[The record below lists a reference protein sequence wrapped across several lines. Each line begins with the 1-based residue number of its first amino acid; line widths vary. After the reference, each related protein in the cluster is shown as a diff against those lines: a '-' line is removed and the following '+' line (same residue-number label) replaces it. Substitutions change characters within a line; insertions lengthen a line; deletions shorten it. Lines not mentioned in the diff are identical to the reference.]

1 MVKVSSISQYQ
12 RILENLSDAVL
23 YFDQSKMLSY
33 INSAGEILLGVSSR
47 QVQGQSVDKII
58 QCVKGTLVKEIERAL
73 ESGTSLVERN
83 LELVSTG
90 GQCVT
95 VDCSITPIYE
105 GNNPNAVLLELQQVD
120 RHLQIS
126 KESQLILQQSA
137 LKILVKGLAHE
148 IKNPLG
154 GLRGAA
160 QLLEQELEDDSLKE
174 YTQIIIEEADR
185 LKNLMDRMLGPNALP
200 KNKKMNIH
208 GVLERVRL
216 VVQAE
221 VSADVHISRDYDPS
235 IPDVYAD
242 KDQLIQAFLNIVRNA
257 AQAVGE
263 KGEIKIKTRIDR
275 KITIGSRQNRLV
287 AKIDIIDNGPGVKKE
302 MQEQI
307 FYPMVTGRAEGTGLG
322 LSISQ
327 SIINRYDGLI
337 EYTREGGCTL
347 FSVYLP
353 LETGHG

>member
-1 MVKVSSISQYQ
+1 MIEMSPISQRQ

-23 YFDQSKMLSY
+23 YFDRDKVLSF
-33 INSAGEILLGVSSR
+33 INPAGEILLGVSSR
-47 QVQGQSVDKII
+47 QVQGLPVDKII
-58 QCVKGTLVKEIERAL
+58 RCVKGALKKEIERAL
-73 ESGTSLVERN
+73 GSGVSLVERN
-83 LELVSTG
+83 LELLSTG
-90 GQCVT
+90 GSCVT
-95 VDCSITPIYE
+95 VDCTITPIYE
-105 GNNPNAVLLELQQVD
+105 GDSPIAVLLELQHVD

-126 KESQLILQQSA
+126 RESQLIKQQTAS
-137 LKILVKGLAHE
+137 KVLVKGLAHE

-160 QLLEQELEDDSLKE
+160 QLLEQELDNDSLKE
-174 YTQIIIEEADR
+174 YTQVIIEEADR

-200 KNKKMNIH
+200 KNKQLNIH

-221 VSADVHISRDYDPS
+221 IPADIQLSRDYDPS
-235 IPDVYAD
+235 IPDIYAD

-257 AQAVGE
+257 VQAVGE
-263 KGEIKIKTRIDR
+263 HGKIKIKTRIGR
-275 KITIGSRQNRLV
+275 KITIGNKQNRLV
-287 AKIDIIDNGPGVKKE
+287 AKIDIIDNGPGVSKE
-302 MQEQI
+302 MREQI

-337 EYTREGGCTL
+337 EYSREGDWTL

-353 LETGHG
+353 LETVHD

>member
-1 MVKVSSISQYQ
+1 MSSTLQQQ

-23 YFDQSKMLSY
+23 CFDKSKVLSY
-33 INSAGEILLGVSSR
+33 INPAGEILLGVSSR

-58 QCVKGTLVKEIERAL
+58 HCVKGTLIKEIERAL
-73 ESGTSLVERN
+73 ESGVSLVERN
-83 LELVSTG
+83 LELVSAG
-90 GQCVT
+90 EQCVT

-105 GNNPNAVLLELQQVD
+105 GNRPNAILLELQHVD

-126 KESQLILQQSA
+126 RESQLIQQQTASKV
-137 LKILVKGLAHE
+137 LMKGLAHE

-160 QLLEQELEDDSLKE
+160 QLLEQELEDDALKE

-200 KNKKMNIH
+200 KNKQLNIH

-221 VSADVHISRDYDPS
+221 LPAGVQILRDYDPS

-242 KDQLIQAFLNIVRNA
+242 KDQLIQAFLNIARNA

-263 KGEIKIKTRIDR
+263 QGEIKIRTRIGR

-287 AKIDIIDNGPGVKKE
+287 AKIDIIDNGPGVSE
-302 MQEQI
+302 GMQEQV

-337 EYTREGGCTL
+337 EYTREGGVTL

-353 LETGHG
+353 LETGHE

>member
-1 MVKVSSISQYQ
+1 MSPISQYQ

-23 YFDQSKMLSY
+23 YFDKLKKLSY

-47 QVQGQSVDKII
+47 QVQGLPVDKII
-58 QCVKGTLVKEIERAL
+58 HCVKGTLVKEIERAL
-73 ESGTSLVERN
+73 DGGSSLVERN
-83 LELVSTG
+83 LELVAMG
-90 GQCVT
+90 GRCVT
-95 VDCSITPIYE
+95 VDCSITSIYE
-105 GNNPNAVLLELQQVD
+105 GNNPNAILLELQQVD
-120 RHLQIS
+120 RHRQIS
-126 KESQLILQQSA
+126 RESQLLLQQNAS
-137 LKILVKGLAHE
+137 KVLVKGLAHE

-160 QLLEQELEDDSLKE
+160 QLLEQELEDDALKE
-174 YTQIIIEEADR
+174 YTKIIIEEADR

-221 VSADVHISRDYDPS
+221 ASADIQIHRDYDPS
-235 IPDVYAD
+235 IPDIFAD

-257 AQAVGE
+257 VQALGE
-263 KGEIKIKTRIDR
+263 AGEIIIRTRVAR
-275 KITIGSRQNRLV
+275 KITIGSRQNKLV
-287 AKIDIIDNGPGVKKE
+287 AKIDIIDNGPGVSEE
-302 MQEQI
+302 MREQI

-337 EYTREGGCTL
+337 EYTREGGCSL

-353 LETGHG
+353 LEAGHG

>member
-1 MVKVSSISQYQ
+1 MTEVNSISQYQ
-12 RILENLSDAVL
+12 RILDNLSDAVL
-23 YFDQSKMLSY
+23 YFDKSKRLSY
-33 INSAGEILLGVSSR
+33 LNSAGEILLGVSSR
-47 QVQGQSVDKII
+47 QVQGQTVDKII
-58 QCVKGTLVKEIERAL
+58 HCLKGTLLKEIERAL
-73 ESGTSLVERN
+73 DSGISLVERN
-83 LELVSTG
+83 LELISAG
-90 GQCVT
+90 GSCVT

-105 GNNPNAVLLELQQVD
+105 GNSPNAVLLELQQVD

-126 KESQLILQQSA
+126 RESQLVLQQNAS
-137 LKILVKGLAHE
+137 KVLVKGLAHE

-200 KNKKMNIH
+200 KDKQLNIH

-221 VSADVHISRDYDPS
+221 ISAGVQITRDYDPS

-257 AQAVGE
+257 AQAVGKE
-263 KGEIKIKTRIDR
+263 GEIKIKTRIDR

-287 AKIDIIDNGPGVKKE
+287 AKIDIIDNGPGVGKE

-337 EYTREGGCTL
+337 EHTREGGYTV

-353 LETGHG
+353 LETKHG